1 MRLGDG
7 DRMRQADRVCE
18 SSRVA
23 SSTTDNDL
31 YLRGTATLVASCT
44 ALIARHLHDAAQR
57 GCSTASLQS
66 TAMAERVYAAAGF
79 RDLGRILEYV
89 PPARSGPAEGPYVQ
103 EVRR

>member
-31 YLRGTATLVASCT
+31 YL
-44 ALIARHLHDAAQR
+44 QR